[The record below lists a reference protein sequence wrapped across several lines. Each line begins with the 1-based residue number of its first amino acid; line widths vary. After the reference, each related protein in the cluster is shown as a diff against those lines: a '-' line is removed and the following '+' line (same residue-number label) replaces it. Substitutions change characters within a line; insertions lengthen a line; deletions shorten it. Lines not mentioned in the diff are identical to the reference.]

1 MRYVAAT
8 MLFLS
13 ASFVLAQAQHED
25 ALKSMLEV
33 LDRTVA
39 ALAKVQD
46 ADSAKETTPELKKAA
61 SDFLEVRAKAGKMD
75 PPNREEKDRLAKEY
89 QPKFEESKKKLTAE
103 IARLK
108 RLPAG
113 KEVLA
118 EIRSILEPEKK

>member
-1 MRYVAAT
+1 MRYVAAVG
-8 MLFLS
+8 LFL
-13 ASFVLAQAQHED
+13 AAGFVFAQAQYED
-25 ALKSMLEV
+25 VLKSMLEV

-39 ALAKVQD
+39 SLAKVQD
-46 ADSAKETTPELKKAA
+46 AESAKETTPELKKAA

-89 QPKFEESKKKLTAE
+89 QPKFVESKKKLTAE
-103 IARLK
+103 IERLK